1 DTLTVYPA
9 VYKSCTIDSV
19 GDHRIAMAAAIAA
32 TVADGPVRI
41 LGAQCVCKSYKK
53 FWEDYQLLGGHYE

>member
-1 DTLTVYPA
+1 MERYDIIVIGGGPA
-9 VYKSCTIDSV
+9 
-19 GDHRIAMAAAIAA
+19 GLAAAIAA

-41 LGAQCVCKSYKK
+41 LGAQCVRKSYKK